1 MPDSGWNIKPVSSTQ
16 VVAFGHKPQ
25 WQSYPS
31 VNKYKIQS
39 STYEF
44 EHKKWLK
51 TLWPGSVKESAK
63 AS

>member
-1 MPDSGWNIKPVSSTQ
+1 MPNSGWNIKPVSSTQ
-16 VVAFGHKPQ
+16 VDACGHKPQ

-44 EHKKWLK
+44 EHKNDLR
-51 TLWPGSVKESAK
+51 LCNLGV
-63 AS
+63 